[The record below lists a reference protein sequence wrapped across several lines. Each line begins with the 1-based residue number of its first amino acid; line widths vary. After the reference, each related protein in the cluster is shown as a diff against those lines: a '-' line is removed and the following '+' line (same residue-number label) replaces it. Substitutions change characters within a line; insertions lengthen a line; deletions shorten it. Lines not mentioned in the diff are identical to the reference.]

1 MYILRCFAV
10 TVADYANADPAIVKS
25 GRLKKAVA
33 NAIEK
38 EGEEGV
44 KRHSRCHGLSW
55 SSEFIAPFSCAHLVT
70 CRIDYLNVSALQE

>member
-1 MYILRCFAV
+1 MCNIFKGCVYIIFCFLCAV

-38 EGEEGV
+38 EG
-44 KRHSRCHGLSW
+44 KRM
-55 SSEFIAPFSCAHLVT
+55 IAYVA
-70 CRIDYLNVSALQE
+70 